1 MVLKALQLN
10 LEQRFNKDWVEENY
24 KEESWFGIIGS
35 KLGHLEPENKEE
47 EEELDSIIKLSCHI
61 MYILAERGNVMYH
74 NLIEM
79 CMNKSD
85 RDESIVFASKV
96 LDLGAEIG
104 LWKYDQ
110 LPVNDNALK
119 VRALWGVPDNVK
131 QALDECMYPV
141 PMVIEP
147 RKVRNNWNNRGSG
160 YLLNRYDSLILKNKW
175 HKGDICREF
184 LDKANSVS
192 LTLNQDIIQL
202 FEHGL
207 NLAKIKA
214 KVELSGQSSWEAMA
228 QAEKNW
234 DMYKEQT
241 SLVASI
247 LKDKK
252 FYLTHKY
259 DSRGRCYAQ
268 GFHVNY
274 QGDSYCKA
282 MIELANKEEISQSIN
297 FNLD

>member
-1 MVLKALQLN
+1 MDLKALQLS

-24 KEESWFGIIGS
+24 KEESWFNILGS
-35 KLGHLEPENKEE
+35 KLGHIEPEDEE
-47 EEELDSIIKLSCHI
+47 EEKELDNIIKLACHI
-61 MYILAERGNVMYH
+61 LYILADRGNVMYH

-119 VRALWGVPDNVK
+119 VKALWDVPDNVK
-131 QALDECMYPV
+131 QALNECMYKV

-147 RKVRNNWNNRGSG
+147 RKVRHHWNNRGSG
-160 YLLNRYDSLILKNKW
+160 YLLTKHDSLILKNKW
-175 HKGDICREF
+175 HKGDLCREF
-184 LDKANSVS
+184 LDKANSVP
-192 LTLNQDIIQL
+192 LNLNQDIIQL
-202 FEHGL
+202 FEHEL

-214 KVELSGQSSWEAMA
+214 KAELSGQSSWEAMA

-241 SLVASI
+241 SLVANI

-259 DSRGRCYAQ
+259 DSRGRCYTQ

-282 MIELANKEEISQSIN
+282 MIELTNKEEISQSIN